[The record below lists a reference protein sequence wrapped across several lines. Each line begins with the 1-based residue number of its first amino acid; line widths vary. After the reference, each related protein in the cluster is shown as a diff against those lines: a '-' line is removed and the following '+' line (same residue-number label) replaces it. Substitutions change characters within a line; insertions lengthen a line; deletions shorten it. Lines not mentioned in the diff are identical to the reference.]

1 MSDSY
6 KTALKSTSIF
16 GGVQLFKII
25 IQIIKTKI
33 IAILLG
39 ANGVGLISLF
49 SSTSNLITKISSF
62 GLQTSAVKEVSES
75 NSKSEVYHLRKT
87 VAIVKKIAL
96 MTGLLGAIIMLVFS
110 TQLSQLTFN
119 SEIFSIA
126 FKWLSLSI
134 LFNQI
139 AAANNS
145 ILQAIR
151 KISYLAKSNLFGSFL
166 SLIICIPAYYYFGED
181 AIPFVF
187 VITSII
193 LAFLSF
199 FYLNK
204 INIPKIKIPF
214 QKLFSESK
222 GLLMLGL
229 VIAINGIFSSV
240 LVYILQIYIS
250 NLGGVEQVG
259 LFTAGFVI
267 INSYVGLIFNAM
279 GTDYFPRLASVANC
293 NNKLRKLINEQ
304 IDVALIIVGP
314 IIIIFMIFLKW
325 IILLLYSIEFL
336 EIKEMLYYAALGM
349 FFKTIAWA
357 IAYVFLAKSNK
368 KIYLISETLFNLYF
382 FIFNCLSYYYFGL
395 TGLGI
400 SFLISNFFFFLQ
412 VFYLAKNKCNFT
424 FNSHTLKIIIIQLI
438 FGISCF
444 GVIKFSG
451 HNSYF
456 VLITIILFSAIGF
469 SFFELKKMVDFKKIL
484 KLNK

>member
-6 KTALKSTSIF
+6 KTTLKSTSIF

-33 IAILLG
+33 IAVLLG
-39 ANGVGLISLF
+39 ANGVGIISLF
-49 SSTSNLITKISSF
+49 SSTSNLITKISSL
-62 GLQTSAVKEVSES
+62 GLETSAVKEVSES

-87 VAIVKKIAL
+87 VAIVKKTAL

-145 ILQAIR
+145 ILQGIR
-151 KISYLAKSNLFGSFL
+151 KIFYLAKSNLLGSFL
-166 SLIICIPAYYYFGED
+166 SLIICIPAYYYIGED

-187 VITSII
+187 LMTSII

-204 INIPKIKIPF
+204 INITKIKIPF

-229 VIAINGIFSSV
+229 VIAINGIFSSI
-240 LVYILQIYIS
+240 LVYTLQIYIS

-279 GTDYFPRLASVANC
+279 GTDYFPRLASVAKY
-293 NNKLRKLINEQ
+293 NNKLKKLINEQ

-336 EIKEMLYYAALGM
+336 EIKEMLYYAAFGM

-357 IAYVFLAKSNK
+357 IAYVFLAKSDK
-368 KIYLISETLFNLYF
+368 KTYLISETLFNLYF
-382 FIFNCLSYYYFGL
+382 FIFNCLSYSYFGL

-400 SFLISNFFFFLQ
+400 SFLLSNFFFFLQ
-412 VFYLAKNKCNFT
+412 VFYLAKNKYNFT
-424 FNSHTLKIIIIQLI
+424 FNSNTLKIIIIQLI

-451 HNSYF
+451 HYSYF
-456 VLITIILFSAIGF
+456 VLLTIILFSSIGF
-469 SFFELKKMVDFKKIL
+469 SYFELNKMVDLKKIL
-484 KLNK
+484 KINK